1 MRITTYITEL
11 IQFGLVAHSQLMLW
25 ESHAIFQI
33 ASLDL
38 TIMKNAKFVTHESW
52 SFNYLMISIEIS
64 IMTTIFQQL
73 QYTVQNRGS
82 HNLMLIIGN
91 LDFRFSSINLT
102 YLEIKTTT
110 SQTKEHA
117 LIDVKSLNLEENMFL

>member
-1 MRITTYITEL
+1 
-11 IQFGLVAHSQLMLW
+11 
-25 ESHAIFQI
+25 
-33 ASLDL
+33 
-38 TIMKNAKFVTHESW
+38 MKNAKFVTHESW